1 METLHLSSPN
11 GKPRGKNVYRAR
23 QTDRPGWR
31 PRQVSDRKL
40 ASHIAISIQA
50 RIDEQRTWSWAEYG
64 IDDEPHMIGMVL
76 SHLPTK
82 TPAEIAALKAGW
94 LDDPCFPLEDT
105 DGFEVHRAELLEFR
119 LTHTAWA
126 YAQAH
131 APLKCDAWAWRV
143 SEADAARIE
152 AKKLV
157 AHYLG
162 WAGQPLD
169 GNDAQIET
177 LAQTL
182 VDAAT
187 AKQ

>member
-1 METLHLSSPN
+1 METIHRPAHSVNNRSAFQRTR
-11 GKPRGKNVYRAR
+11 RGYRGR
-23 QTDRPGWR
+23 K
-31 PRQVSDRKL
+31 VSDRQL
-40 ASHIAISIQA
+40 AKHIAISIQA
-50 RIDEQRTWSWAEYG
+50 RIDEQRAWSWAEYG
-64 IDDEPHMIGMVL
+64 IDDEPKMIDMVL

-82 TPAEIAALKAGW
+82 TPDDIEALKREW
-94 LDDPCFPLEDT
+94 LDDPCFLLEDT
-105 DGFEVHRAELLEFR
+105 DGFEVHRTELLEFR

-131 APLKCDAWAWRV
+131 APLKCNAWQWRV

-157 AHYLG
+157 VHYLG

-169 GNDAQIET
+169 GNEAQIEA